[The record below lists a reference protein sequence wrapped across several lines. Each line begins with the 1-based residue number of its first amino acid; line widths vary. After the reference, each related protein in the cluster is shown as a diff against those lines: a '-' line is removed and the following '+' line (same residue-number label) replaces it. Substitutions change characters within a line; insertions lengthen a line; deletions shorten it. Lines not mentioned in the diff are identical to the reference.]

1 MHRRCQSGAPARRVK
16 TEKKVWKRREGQD
29 SEGLKLVE
37 SVRRGETRV
46 EVDVA
51 LTEMVAKE

>member
-1 MHRRCQSGAPARRVK
+1 
-16 TEKKVWKRREGQD
+16 VWKRREGQD